1 MQIKGMNVT
10 LYEPIQTGI
19 DGFGNPVYEF
29 EAVVI
34 ENVLV
39 APGSSDDILSTTNLT
54 GKKAIDTLAI
64 PKSDNHDWTDKKVE
78 FFGQMWKTF
87 GIPLEGI
94 EENIPLEWNKKV
106 MVERYE

>member
-1 MQIKGMNVT
+1 MQIKGMNVSV
-10 LYEPIQTGI
+10 YEPIHTGI

-29 EAVVI
+29 EAVVV

-54 GKKAIDTLAI
+54 GKKAIYTLAI